1 MRGRILIVDDDRST
15 CELLAEYLTRSH
27 FDVVWRCSASEAMLQ
42 VNEAEFD
49 TVVTDLNMPDTDG
62 IELCKRIVGS
72 RENLPVVVITAY
84 GSLDTAVSA
93 IRAGAYDFVTKP
105 FEREELILVLDRAVQ
120 HHQLKDEVRR
130 LREYIGEARPDT
142 SLLGESEVIRRLRD
156 LIYRMAETDTSV
168 LISGETGTGKELV
181 ARELHALSARRAG
194 QFVAINCAAVPETL
208 LESELFGHVRGAFT
222 DARADRIGLLQQATG
237 GTLFLDEISAMPMGL
252 QAKVLRAFQE
262 RKVRPIGANAEV
274 EFDVRIVSATN
285 IDLET
290 AVEEGRF
297 RQDLFYRLNVI
308 YIEVPALRSRGTDK
322 LLLAQ
327 HFVRSFAEKM
337 NKDVSGFNNAAAERL
352 QIYDWPGNVRELQNC
367 IERAVALTTHEL
379 ISVEDLPEKI
389 RNYHPSQ
396 LFLAGDDPRDL
407 ITLAELERRY
417 ILKVLEAVR
426 DNRTDA
432 ARILGLDRKT
442 LYRKLEHY
450 KK

>member
-1 MRGRILIVDDDRST
+1 
-15 CELLAEYLTRSH
+15 
-27 FDVVWRCSASEAMLQ
+27 MLQ